1 MTQRPIIIVGTLVLL
16 LLPFKIVQ
24 TLTEP
29 LGYLASAALA
39 YLWMLGALLLWWI
52 ITGRPRLP
60 TPPGRFSLAYLW
72 KGGLTGIG
80 LFVLAGIGYAITQG
94 VFGVEQPPETQA
106 LRIGGIGEAVVV
118 VLISIVLAVVIE
130 EVAFRGFIL
139 ERLND
144 TLPTGTAVL
153 LSAALFSIYH
163 LSAFQFL
170 STFLMGLGFA
180 LLVVR
185 LKSLYPALVAHA
197 TINGFGVVLFSLG
210 ATQPGG

>member
-1 MTQRPIIIVGTLVLL
+1 MVMVGILVLL
-16 LLPFKIVQ
+16 LLPTKVVQ
-24 TLTEP
+24 TLAEP
-29 LGYLASAALA
+29 LGYLAAAALA
-39 YLWMLGALLLWWI
+39 YLWMLVALLLWWVVA
-52 ITGRPRLP
+52 GCPRLP
-60 TPPGRFSLAYLW
+60 TPLGRFSMAYLW
-72 KGGLTGIG
+72 KGGLAGIG
-80 LFVLAGIGYAITQG
+80 LFVLAGIGYAVTQG

-106 LRIGGIGEAVVV
+106 FQIEGIGEAVAV

-139 ERLND
+139 GKLSD
-144 TLPTGTAVL
+144 AMPTGTAIL
-153 LSAALFSIYH
+153 LSAALFSMYH

-180 LLVVR
+180 LLAVR

-197 TINGFGVVLFSLG
+197 TINGIGVVLFSLG